1 MTIKKTCQR
10 HVWHLTFQKAQSF
23 AVQLAASVSRHRK
36 KKKKYH
42 SPVTLTAADDLVS
55 LASVGSYMDRAGE
68 IVLQPKLP
76 GLPSA
81 SGSTDTWKHPTTGSL
96 QIASLS
102 CTPPPETCSCSRA
115 KSCGYTMSAHAAT
128 SHGNITAKT
137 TARHRAP
144 AWAQLGEV
152 VL

>member
-1 MTIKKTCQR
+1 MSKTC
-10 HVWHLTFQKAQSF
+10 VALDLSESPVFCCAACCFCLKAQ
-23 AVQLAASVSRHRK
+23 K